1 MGVLVSDL
9 TPAAQRWLADHHGVI
24 TTSTL
29 RMTGVGR
36 TTQQRLLE
44 RSVLRPAF
52 KGVFVVSS
60 TPPTLEQRCAALCA
74 AHPAG
79 FVTGP
84 TAGALLGLRRMPR
97 RAALHFAIR
106 HGAKVPPLSGV
117 HFRQT
122 TALAP
127 GDRRTIAGGIEVP
140 TWARL
145 AFDLAADLRHLDLL
159 SVLNQ
164 LVHERR
170 VTVAELV
177 GIDRRLGHPARPG
190 SGSFRRSLERLN
202 GRAPHESHPE
212 IRLAEALR
220 ARSIPIEQ
228 QHQVVRTS
236 SGRIARLDL
245 AVSCVRWGVEL
256 DIHPEHRTYEGQ
268 AADARRTRDLHQSSW
283 QIEPVTEADLDDID
297 ALCDELVQLYRRR
310 CRAFDCAS
318 EVLLHPV
325 PAANPPM
332 R

>member
-1 MGVLVSDL
+1 MSDL
-9 TPAAQRWLADHHGVI
+9 TPAAQRWLADHYGVI
-24 TTSTL
+24 TTSNL
-29 RMTGVGR
+29 RRTGVGR

-60 TPPTLEQRCAALCA
+60 APPTLEQRCAALCA

-84 TAGALLGLRRMPR
+84 TAGTLLGLRRMPTQ
-97 RAALHFAIR
+97 AALHFAIR
-106 HGAKVPPLSGV
+106 HGAKVSPVIGV

-127 GDRRTIAGGIEVP
+127 GDRRRIAGGVQVA
-140 TWARL
+140 TWPRL
-145 AFDLAADLRHLDLL
+145 AFDLAADLRHLDHL

-164 LVHERR
+164 LVHDRR
-170 VTVAELV
+170 VTTTELV
-177 GIDRRLGHPARPG
+177 TIDRRLGHPARPG
-190 SGSFRRSLERLN
+190 SGSFRRSLQRLN
-202 GRAPHESHPE
+202 GCAPHESHPE
-212 IRLAEALR
+212 VRLAEALR
-220 ARSIPIEQ
+220 ARSVPVEQ

-236 SGRIARLDL
+236 SGRTARLDL
-245 AVSCVRWGVEL
+245 AVSSVRWGIEL

-268 AADARRTRDLHQSSW
+268 ANDARRTRDLHQSSW
-283 QIEPVTEADLDDID
+283 QIEPVTEADLDDIEG
-297 ALCDELVQLYRRR
+297 LCDELVQLYRRR

-318 EVLLHPV
+318 EGLLHPV